1 MHLFVKYSRI
11 KAENT
16 RKTLN
21 FTTFNINFLK
31 SIDKKSD
38 SSIIEL

>member
-1 MHLFVKYSRI
+1 MHLFVKYSHL
-11 KAENT
+11 KAEKT

-21 FTTFNINFLK
+21 FTPFSINFVK